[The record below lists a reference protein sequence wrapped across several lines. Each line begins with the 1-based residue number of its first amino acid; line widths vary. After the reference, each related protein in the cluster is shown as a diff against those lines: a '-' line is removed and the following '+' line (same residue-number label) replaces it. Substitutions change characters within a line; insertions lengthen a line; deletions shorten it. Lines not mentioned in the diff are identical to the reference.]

1 MSSRKSDHP
10 PRPLASGWWDTAKA
24 NLPLPV
30 FVGIAIAAGLFV
42 ESRAFGG
49 YNQRVVMLIGFNIIL
64 AVSLQLI
71 NGFSGQFSLGHA
83 GFMAVGAYLAAY
95 PALNLSQGLTNP
107 AGPLWFYITLGVLVG
122 VIGIGLLLLF
132 WGIRR
137 SRLIHGSVPMLL
149 LLGLAIWVLVDFS
162 RSQNYVQPPAR
173 FVWTNLINTITALF
187 NRMLD
192 SGAPLAAKI
201 SLWLP
206 DAARWPVCFLILV
219 VGGGLCAAV
228 VGLIVGMPALRL
240 RGDYL
245 AIATLGMAEIIR
257 ILIQNAQPLGGALG
271 LTSIPKAT
279 NFAWLY
285 GFAIIT
291 IAVIWRVAY
300 SSKGRAI
307 MAVREDEIAA
317 SAVGID
323 TTHHKV
329 LAFII
334 GSFFGGVAGALF
346 ALHERSIAPYQF
358 GLTKSI
364 EIVVMV
370 TLGGL
375 GSISGAV
382 LAAVLLT
389 VLLELLRDP
398 PSLWPW
404 GWVIVIAII
413 AALALITWRWRD
425 RRFGWWA
432 LVLFILAALWQTG
445 VIAARRFDVPLQ
457 DFRMIIYSLAL
468 ILMML
473 LRPQGLLGGFELW
486 PKRRGPRLEA
496 VATEDRDDVGLE
508 PG

>member
-1 MSSRKSDHP
+1 
-10 PRPLASGWWDTAKA
+10 
-24 NLPLPV
+24 
-30 FVGIAIAAGLFV
+30 
-42 ESRAFGG
+42 
-49 YNQRVVMLIGFNIIL
+49 
-64 AVSLQLI
+64 
-71 NGFSGQFSLGHA
+71 
-83 GFMAVGAYLAAY
+83 
-95 PALNLSQGLTNP
+95 
-107 AGPLWFYITLGVLVG
+107 
-122 VIGIGLLLLF
+122 
-132 WGIRR
+132 
-137 SRLIHGSVPMLL
+137 
-149 LLGLAIWVLVDFS
+149 
-162 RSQNYVQPPAR
+162 
-173 FVWTNLINTITALF
+173 
-187 NRMLD
+187 
-192 SGAPLAAKI
+192 
-201 SLWLP
+201 
-206 DAARWPVCFLILV
+206 
-219 VGGGLCAAV
+219 
-228 VGLIVGMPALRL
+228 
-240 RGDYL
+240 
-245 AIATLGMAEIIR
+245 
-257 ILIQNAQPLGGALG
+257 
-271 LTSIPKAT
+271 
-279 NFAWLY
+279 
-285 GFAIIT
+285 
-291 IAVIWRVAY
+291 VIWRVAY

-413 AALALITWRWRD
+413 AVLALITWRWRD

>member
-201 SLWLP
+201 
-206 DAARWPVCFLILV
+206 
-219 VGGGLCAAV
+219 
-228 VGLIVGMPALRL
+228 
-240 RGDYL
+240 
-245 AIATLGMAEIIR
+245 
-257 ILIQNAQPLGGALG
+257 
-271 LTSIPKAT
+271 
-279 NFAWLY
+279 
-285 GFAIIT
+285 
-291 IAVIWRVAY
+291 
-300 SSKGRAI
+300 
-307 MAVREDEIAA
+307 
-317 SAVGID
+317 
-323 TTHHKV
+323 
-329 LAFII
+329 
-334 GSFFGGVAGALF
+334 
-346 ALHERSIAPYQF
+346 
-358 GLTKSI
+358 
-364 EIVVMV
+364 
-370 TLGGL
+370 
-375 GSISGAV
+375 
-382 LAAVLLT
+382 
-389 VLLELLRDP
+389 
-398 PSLWPW
+398 
-404 GWVIVIAII
+404 
-413 AALALITWRWRD
+413 
-425 RRFGWWA
+425 
-432 LVLFILAALWQTG
+432 
-445 VIAARRFDVPLQ
+445 
-457 DFRMIIYSLAL
+457 
-468 ILMML
+468 
-473 LRPQGLLGGFELW
+473 
-486 PKRRGPRLEA
+486 
-496 VATEDRDDVGLE
+496 
-508 PG
+508 